1 MKKSDNYSRNKRR
14 KQTKNNYNDKNKPKM
29 VMKKVNLKKQ
39 TKRGKKEIGNIYIY
53 PKNNR

>member
-1 MKKSDNYSRNKRR
+1 MKKSDNYCRNKRR

-39 TKRGKKEIGNIYIY
+39 TKKGKKEIGNIYIY

>member
-1 MKKSDNYSRNKRR
+1 MKKSDNYCRNKRR